1 MAKFNTAERAAITR
15 DEFIERLRAWAPG
28 KLKVMAAQAERDRRI
43 AEATKAANDKFQ
55 LTAGALKAAVDAEEA
70 ALEALMDKHPEWFPA
85 GARSIDVGNAVA
97 SYRTNPARVEVVDVK
112 ELIKY
117 SDESGLDLYVYKFIE
132 DKAQLRK
139 LLKKQP
145 VPGARLVFS
154 ETARVEAKADNLNAE
169 QTGRG

>member
-15 DEFIERLRAWAPG
+15 EEFIERLRAWAPG

-55 LTAGALKAAVDAEEA
+55 LTAGALKAAVDAKET

-97 SYRTNPARVEVVDVK
+97 SYRTNPPKVEVVDAK
-112 ELIKY
+112 ALIQY
-117 SDESGLDLYVYKFIE
+117 SDESGLDLYVYKFSE

-139 LLKKQP
+139 LLKKQE
-145 VPGARLVFS
+145 VPGARLVVS
-154 ETARVEAKADNLNAE
+154 ETAKVEAKADNLNAE
-169 QTGRG
+169 QAGRG

>member
-1 MAKFNTAERAAITR
+1 M
-15 DEFIERLRAWAPG
+15 
-28 KLKVMAAQAERDRRI
+28 
-43 AEATKAANDKFQ
+43 
-55 LTAGALKAAVDAEEA
+55 
-70 ALEALMDKHPEWFPA
+70 
-85 GARSIDVGNAVA
+85 
-97 SYRTNPARVEVVDVK
+97 
-112 ELIKY
+112 
-117 SDESGLDLYVYKFIE
+117 YKFSE

>member
-15 DEFIERLRAWAPG
+15 EEFIERLRAWAPG

-55 LTAGALKAAVDAEEA
+55 LTAGALKAAVDAEET

-97 SYRTNPARVEVVDVK
+97 SYRTNAPKVDVFDK
-112 ELIKY
+112 EALMEY
-117 SDESGLDLYVYKFIE
+117 SDANGLALYELKFGE
-132 DKAQLRK
+132 DKLLLRK
-139 LLKKQP
+139 LLKKQEI
-145 VPGARLVFS
+145 PGARLKPS
-154 ETARVEAKADNLNAE
+154 ETAKVEAKADNLNAE